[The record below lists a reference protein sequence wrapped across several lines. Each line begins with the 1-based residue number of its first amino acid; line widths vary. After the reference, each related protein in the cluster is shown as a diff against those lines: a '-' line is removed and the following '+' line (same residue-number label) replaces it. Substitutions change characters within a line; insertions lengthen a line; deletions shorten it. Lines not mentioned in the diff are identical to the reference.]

1 MVSDCRLTLGQTP
14 LQHIASHHATLLPA
28 QVKRVEERLLA
39 RGILLR
45 VDEAALD
52 FLADRGFDPAYGE
65 AALTLPGIRVDLGAV
80 LTGLNPMVAAP
91 SAVPCAIASC
101 AIASCCCRGG
111 QSHPGEESL

>member
-1 MVSDCRLTLGQTP
+1 MICLK
-14 LQHIASHHATLLPA
+14 HHMLLLAA

-65 AALTLPGIRVDLGAV
+65 EA
-80 LTGLNPMVAAP
+80 
-91 SAVPCAIASC
+91 
-101 AIASCCCRGG
+101 
-111 QSHPGEESL
+111 